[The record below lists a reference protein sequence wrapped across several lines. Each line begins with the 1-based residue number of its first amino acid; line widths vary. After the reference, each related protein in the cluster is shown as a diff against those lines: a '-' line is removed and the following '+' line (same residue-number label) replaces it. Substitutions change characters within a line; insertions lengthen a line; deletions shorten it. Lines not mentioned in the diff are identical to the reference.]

1 MGNRIGEA
9 CWYRRYD
16 RRAQELLPWQA
27 GKLLAWSVE
36 HEQYEQGIGHM
47 PVGIVEDGK
56 TMQCYTVLVDRICF
70 AGIPPL
76 D

>member
-16 RRAQELLPWQA
+16 RRTQKLLTWQA
-27 GKLLAWSVE
+27 GKLLAWSVDCE
-36 HEQYEQGIGHM
+36 EYEQGIGHM
-47 PVGIVEDGK
+47 PVGIVEDDK
-56 TMQCYTVLVDRICF
+56 TMQCCVVLVERICF
-70 AGIPPL
+70 SREPPR